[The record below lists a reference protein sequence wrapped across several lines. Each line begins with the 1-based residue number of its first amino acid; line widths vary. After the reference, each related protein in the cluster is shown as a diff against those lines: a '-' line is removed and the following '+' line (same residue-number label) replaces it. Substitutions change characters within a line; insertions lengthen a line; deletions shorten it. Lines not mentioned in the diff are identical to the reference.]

1 MCRSNKVSSQ
11 IQFIIKKDAKENK
24 IKQNLF
30 KVLNNIN
37 FTKSR
42 IKQQIISYNQNN
54 GVYKY
59 MMNVNLKNTY
69 EINIYIQYICLK
81 VQFEMIH

>member
-1 MCRSNKVSSQ
+1 MQKLRKCFK
-11 IQFIIKKDAKENK
+11 IETKYKK

-30 KVLNNIN
+30 EVLNNIN
-37 FTKSR
+37 FTKCR

-69 EINIYIQYICLK
+69 EINIYIQYTCIK
-81 VQFEMIH
+81 VQFAMIH